1 MRASAADYH
10 GTAAAPTYDVSAQSP
25 SIQGAYASY
34 REAVNLVTA
43 KVDSLHQ
50 LCESGGGGVNRLAF
64 DVARMAINEAG
75 SMLTNALTTL
85 EQ

>member
-1 MRASAADYH
+1 M
-10 GTAAAPTYDVSAQSP
+10 
-25 SIQGAYASY
+25 
-34 REAVNLVTA
+34 TA

-50 LCESGGGGVNRLAF
+50 LYESGGGGVNRLAF

-85 EQ
+85 GQ